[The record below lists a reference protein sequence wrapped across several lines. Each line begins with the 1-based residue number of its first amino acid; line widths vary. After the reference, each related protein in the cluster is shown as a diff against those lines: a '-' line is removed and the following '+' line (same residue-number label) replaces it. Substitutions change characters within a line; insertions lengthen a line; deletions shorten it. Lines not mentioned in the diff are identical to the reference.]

1 MMPSASRTALLVLT
15 LCLTTQLALPALAP
29 GAPYVISSTLSDGA
43 TGVAAK
49 RVDILLA
56 FSAPMDWSTVYAAFT
71 ISPRT
76 GGYNMMHGNTNLS
89 IELSNL
95 ATGTKYMI
103 TIGNSASDYQ
113 GNAMAASYVL
123 TFTTQGSPPVQS
135 DDTFSSLN
143 IVLILLVVA
152 VITVAVASVLVVMKK
167 RESVHEQRQV
177 ASRTEP
183 PRSAKTP
190 GPLSDEGFRPPPA
203 RSRAE
208 VTAPPPPVRR
218 TQGPP
223 RPIRAAV
230 AAPPT
235 PLPETSSPRERP
247 RSLRCPVCN
256 RLVRKGDRVTC
267 NKCQSL
273 FHHSCAEKMGKC
285 PVCSKTA

>member
-1 MMPSASRTALLVLT
+1 MMLSASRTTLLVLT
-15 LCLTTQLALPALAP
+15 LCLATQLALPALAP
-29 GAPYVISSTLSDGA
+29 GAPYVISSTLTDGA

-49 RVDILLA
+49 KVDILLV
-56 FSAPMDWSTVYAAFT
+56 FSAPMDWPTVYDAFT

-76 GGYNMMHGNTNLS
+76 GGYNMMHGSTNLS

-103 TIGNSASDYQ
+103 TIGNSASDYK
-113 GNAMAASYVL
+113 GNAMATPYIL
-123 TFTTQGSPPVQS
+123 TFTTQGSPPAQP
-135 DDTFSSLN
+135 DDTFSSMN

-152 VITVAVASVLVVMKK
+152 VIIVAVASVIVVMKK
-167 RESVHEQRQV
+167 REPVHELRSV
-177 ASRTEP
+177 ASRTET
-183 PRSAKTP
+183 PRPAETL
-190 GPLSDEGFRPPPA
+190 GPLSDDGFRPPPA

-208 VTAPPPPVRR
+208 VAAPLQPVRR

-223 RPIRAAV
+223 RPIRAV
-230 AAPPT
+230 AAAPA
-235 PLPETSSPRERP
+235 PLPETTAPHRP

-273 FHHSCAEKMGKC
+273 YHQSCAEKMGE
-285 PVCSKTA
+285 